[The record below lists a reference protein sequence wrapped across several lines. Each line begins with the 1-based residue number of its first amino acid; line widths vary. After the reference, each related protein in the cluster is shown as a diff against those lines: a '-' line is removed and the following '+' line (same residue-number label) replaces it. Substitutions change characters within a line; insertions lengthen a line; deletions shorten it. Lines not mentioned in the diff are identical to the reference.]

1 MPIRQA
7 GLEKARQLFAE
18 HHGVLRTSD
27 AIRAGIHPRTLYA
40 LRDSGAVEQVSRGF
54 YRLSKR
60 PALTNPDLVAVALR
74 IPRAVICLISAFAYH
89 GLTTE
94 IPHSVD
100 VALPGHAQIPKLGG
114 IPFRAF
120 WYSEPSFSAG
130 VQTVSIDGVAV
141 RIYSPEKSI
150 ADGFK
155 YRNKIGL
162 DLAIQALRTYRER
175 SKRQDLQLISKFA
188 ALDRVERVMRPYLEA
203 VL

>member
-1 MPIRQA
+1 VRSIQCRSAKPDSRRRANCSFTITECCERVMRSAWEFILGRFTHSATAAKWNRYPA
-7 GLEKARQLFAE
+7 ASTGL
-18 HHGVLRTSD
+18 
-27 AIRAGIHPRTLYA
+27 PR
-40 LRDSGAVEQVSRGF
+40 G
-54 YRLSKR
+54 
-60 PALTNPDLVAVALR
+60 
-74 IPRAVICLISAFAYH
+74 VICLISALAYH

-114 IPFRAF
+114 IPLRAF

-130 VQTVSIDGVAV
+130 VQTVSIDGVDV

-150 ADGFK
+150 ADCFK

-175 SKRQDLQLISKFA
+175 SKKPDLKLISKFA
-188 ALDRVERVMRPYLEA
+188 ALNRVEKVMRPYLEA